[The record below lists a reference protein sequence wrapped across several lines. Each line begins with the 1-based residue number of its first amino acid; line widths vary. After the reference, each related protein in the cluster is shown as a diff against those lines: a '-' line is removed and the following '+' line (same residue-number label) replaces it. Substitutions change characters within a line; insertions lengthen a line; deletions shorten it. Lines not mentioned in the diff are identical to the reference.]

1 MAGYGCL
8 CMRWV
13 RLWMRTSNISRSCSD
28 SSSGKNITH
37 KKVTEENSLWKLKYT
52 SSSNASKDLYNFG
65 RISVCSLVVGGFCS
79 VVLWAIYEL
88 GKPEVDQH
96 GLSIEDEFS
105 GLPWA
110 REYLERMWH
119 SLQYYQKMLEEPLP
133 EKLLPDT
140 LPPPY
145 IQPPYTLVLEI
156 KDILVHLDW
165 TYQTGWR
172 FKKRPGVDF
181 FLRKCSKHFEIVV
194 YTSEQGMTA
203 FPLLDALDP
212 YGYIC
217 YRVVRGDTELVEGQH
232 VKNLNNLNRNLSRV
246 VVVDW
251 DRNATPQHPN
261 NTFVMTR
268 WLGNDDD
275 VQLFDLTAFL
285 ELLAEHHVNDVREI
299 LKYYSRFDDPIE
311 QFRENQRRLLEI
323 EEKTNRKAMQ
333 IQRNWTASLLG
344 QYARGT
350 EK

>member
-1 MAGYGCL
+1 MAGYGSL
-8 CMRWV
+8 CMRGV
-13 RLWMRTSNISRSCSD
+13 RFWMRKSNSSRGC
-28 SSSGKNITH
+28 IAP
-37 KKVTEENSLWKLKYT
+37 KKCAEENPLRKLKST
-52 SSSNASKDLYNFG
+52 SSSSKASEDTNTFRRIRK
-65 RISVCSLVVGGFCS
+65 ISVYSLLVGSFCS
-79 VVLWAIYEL
+79 AVLWAIYEL
-88 GKPEVDQH
+88 GKPEMDQH
-96 GLSIEDEFS
+96 GLPIEDEFS
-105 GLPWA
+105 GLPWLRA
-110 REYLERMWH
+110 YLERMWH

-133 EKLLPDT
+133 VKLLPDT

-156 KDILVHLDW
+156 NDILVHLDW

-212 YGYIC
+212 YGYIS

-232 VKNLNNLNRNLSRV
+232 VKNLLNLNRNLNRV

-251 DRNATPQHPN
+251 DRNATPQHPEN
-261 NTFVMTR
+261 AFIMAR

-285 ELLAEHHVNDVREI
+285 ELLAEHQVNDVREI
-299 LKYYSRFDDPIE
+299 LKYYSRFEDPIE

-323 EEKTNRKAMQ
+323 EQQTKRKMVQ
-333 IQRNWTASLLG
+333 PQRHWTASLLG
-344 QYARGT
+344 RYSKGT
-350 EK
+350 EE